1 MNRTTR
7 HNVIAFTTAL
17 WLAPLAAL
25 QGIELSP
32 GVKIDRTLVSWVM
45 LDSTRQ
51 EGGSAPTIQRSD
63 RFDAIVLGG
72 KEGGNLMNGGDF
84 LRRAQESQVA
94 DIKLLAWRD
103 FEGKAVKNQAGHVT
117 HRAVVGG
124 ARVKGGRP
132 VLDGTGYLVAA
143 RTEADAKQATRHEA
157 PRSKLIPDPTR
168 PTYHLMSPKGNAHV
182 ADPNFAIFWKGRYHL
197 FFICDGYAHVSST
210 DLIHWRWH
218 PAMHGPVCS
227 GGIFLNKDGM
237 PTMITTSGWQN
248 GKLVLFS
255 ALDNDLEKWSA
266 PFPIEPKVRPGQD
279 DSKMICWDPDAWV
292 DGNTTY
298 ALQGVHP
305 LIVGKEATLMK
316 STDLKTWE
324 FVGSFMSREMPD
336 VMRNTKVARKN
347 EDVSCP
353 NFFKL
358 GDKWMLLCI
367 SHIRGCRYYLG
378 DWKNE
383 QFTPEFHGRMNWS
396 LSEGMKDGDHG
407 GEFFA
412 PESLLT
418 PDGRRVMWAWLFACS
433 TKRISPTWHEVQS
446 LPRELSLP
454 KDGILRIKPLRELE
468 QLRYSPASEKNIV
481 VENGTSY
488 RLKNISGDAVEIMAT
503 IEQGDVRS
511 YGVKLLCDKANG
523 KGIDIVVEPETKSIK
538 LGSTTAPLE
547 LKRGEDIQLRIFVDR
562 SIVEVFANDRQAV
575 VKQHAY
581 EPEDVGVCLFS
592 EGGKMKVLEV
602 KGWKMSASNS
612 W

>member
-7 HNVIAFTTAL
+7 HTVIAFTTAL
-17 WLAPLAAL
+17 LLAPLTAL
-25 QGIELSP
+25 QAIEP
-32 GVKIDRTLVSWVM
+32 FPRVKSDRTLVSRVM
-45 LDSTRQ
+45 LDITGLQ
-51 EGGSAPTIQRSD
+51 GGSALTIQSSD
-63 RFDAIVLGG
+63 RFDAIVLGEGERG
-72 KEGGNLMNGGDF
+72 KWMNGSDF
-84 LRRAQESQVA
+84 FRRTQENKTS
-94 DIKLLAWRD
+94 DIKPLAWWD
-103 FEGKAVKNQAGHVT
+103 FDGEAVKDQDGHFA
-117 HRAVVGG
+117 HHAVVGG
-124 ARVKGGRP
+124 AKVKAGRF

-143 RTEADAKQATRHEA
+143 RTDVDAKQATRQGA
-157 PRSKLIPDPTR
+157 PRSKLISDPTR

-182 ADPNFAIFWKGRYHL
+182 ADPNFAIFWKGKYHL

-210 DLIHWRWH
+210 DLVHWRYH
-218 PAMHGPVCS
+218 STMHGPVCS

-237 PTMITTSGWQN
+237 PTIITTSGWQN

-266 PFPIEPKVRPGQD
+266 PIPIEPKVRPGQD
-279 DSKMICWDPDAWV
+279 DSMMICWDPDAWV

-305 LIVGKEATLMK
+305 LVVGKEATLMK
-316 STDLKTWE
+316 STDLKHWE
-324 FVGSFMSREMPD
+324 FVGPFMTREMPE

-367 SHIRGCRYYLG
+367 SHIRGCRYYFG
-378 DWKNE
+378 DWKNDH
-383 QFTPEFHGRMNWS
+383 FTPEFHGRMNWS

-454 KDGILRIKPLRELE
+454 KDSILRIKPLRELE

-481 VENGTSY
+481 VESGTSY
-488 RLKNISGDAVEIMAT
+488 RLKNISGDAVEIMA
-503 IEQGDVRS
+503 IVEQGDARS
-511 YGVKLLCDKANG
+511 YGVRLLCDKANG
-523 KGIDIVVEPETKSIK
+523 KGIDIVVEPETKTVK

-547 LKRGEDIQLRIFVDR
+547 LKRGEDIQLRVFVDR

-592 EGGKMKVLEV
+592 EGGAMKVREV